1 MSNVLI
7 IIGFLALSVGVIVL
21 IVNAVRKR
29 PVKLW
34 GIVAAVGLALLIIGP
49 GIITSPPS
57 PAEFAITSC
66 TVVPKEVIPGESV
79 TVKASVENTGG
90 TEGVYHAAL
99 IVDGIETEAKSITLA
114 AGEEK
119 IVSFSVAK
127 NVPGIYNIELGQ
139 FADTFRV
146 LKVLKPAEFQF
157 SSLDIAPNPANVGEE
172 TTVRISIKNVGEA
185 GDTYTVSLLVDGVAE
200 QTKDITLAGGD
211 MGSASFAISKGSC
224 GSYNI
229 EAGGQKDILE
239 MIQIERLSTGSFLVR
254 KLSGGSA
261 KLKVENGLDLDAVAI
276 LSSSKEP
283 KDPLIAV
290 YIQSKDSYTIREIKG
305 GTYVLYFALGEDW
318 DSCSEKFTT
327 KTTYKRFEDE
337 FNFTHYN
344 YEVTLHSV
352 VGGTAGTELVGE
364 DEFPE
369 LG

>member
-1 MSNVLI
+1 MSTALI
-7 IIGFLALSVGVIVL
+7 IIGFLALAVGVIVL

-34 GIVAAVGLALLIIGP
+34 GIVAAVGLALLIIGSV
-49 GIITSPPS
+49 IIPSPHS
-57 PAEFAITSC
+57 PAEFAITSF
-66 TVVPKEVIPGESV
+66 TVVPKEVIPGEGV
-79 TVKASVENTGG
+79 TVRASVENTGG

-99 IVDGIETEAKSITLA
+99 IVDGIETEDKSITLA

-119 IVSFSVAK
+119 IFSFSVAK
-127 NVPGIYNIELGQ
+127 NVPGIHNIELGQ
-139 FADTFRV
+139 FADTFKV

-157 SSLDIAPNPANVGEE
+157 SSLAIAPNPVNAGEE
-172 TTVRISIKNVGEA
+172 TTVRISIKNVGET
-185 GDTYTVSLLVDGVAE
+185 GGTHTVSLLVDGVAE
-200 QTKDITLAGGD
+200 QTKDITLAGGA

-229 EAGGQKDILE
+229 EAGGLKDTLKV
-239 MIQIERLSTGSFLVR
+239 IQIERLSTGSFLVK
-254 KLSGGSA
+254 KLSGGSG

-283 KDPLIAV
+283 KDPLMAV
-290 YIQSKDSYTIREIKG
+290 YIQANDSYTIREIKG

-318 DSCSEKFTT
+318 DSCLGKFTA
-327 KTTYKRFEDE
+327 KTTYERFEDE
-337 FNFTHYN
+337 FNFTRYD
-344 YEVTLHSV
+344 YEVTLHPV
-352 VGGTAGTELVGE
+352 VGGTAGTEPVGE